1 MSENNNYQNFDDNN
15 QTPNP
20 GKKKKKSGASETLKR
35 FGIGLAGGL
44 LGAALIVGGYAAFN
58 SGSNNTTTNTN
69 TTSNTSGTTQVSNVS
84 VNVNSDITDA
94 VSKVQD
100 AIVSVINYQAST
112 SMDMFGN
119 TQTDSSEL
127 TEYSEGSGVIY
138 NIDGDTAYIVTNNH
152 VISGAD
158 SLSVLLSDG
167 TSVDAELV
175 GTDEYSDIAVLK
187 VSSEGIDTTA
197 EFGDSDALTV
207 GEPAIA
213 IGSPLGTD
221 YANSVTSGI
230 VSSLNREVQI
240 STENSN
246 VVTSYAIQTDAAIN
260 PGNSGGALVNIEGQV
275 IGINSSKITSTSS
288 GESVEGIGFAIP
300 SNDVVKI
307 INQLVENGEV
317 TRPGLGVKMYDLSFF
332 SSQQREQYLSS
343 LPEDVTSGAVIASV
357 VSGSPADEAGLQQ
370 YDVITAIDGEEVTS
384 SSDLKSKLYDK
395 SVGDSI
401 TVTYYRDGEEQTVTV
416 NLTMTT
422 SDLNTDSGSTTN
434 SN

>member
-1 MSENNNYQNFDDNN
+1 MDENNQNFNDNN
-15 QTPNP
+15 QAPKP
-20 GKKKKKSGASETLKR
+20 RKKKSSGSGALKR
-35 FGIGLAGGL
+35 FGLSLAGGL
-44 LGAALIVGGYAAFN
+44 LGGALILGGAVLVNEN
-58 SGSNNTTTNTN
+58 STTSNSSSASS
-69 TTSNTSGTTQVSNVS
+69 SNTSGTTTVSNVS
-84 VNVNSDITDA
+84 VNVSSDITSA
-94 VSKVQD
+94 VDTVQD
-100 AIVSVINYQAST
+100 AVVSVINYQASS
-112 SMDMFGN
+112 SMDLFGN

-152 VISGAD
+152 VIADAD
-158 SLSVLLSDG
+158 SLKVLLSDG

-175 GTDEYSDIAVLK
+175 GTDEYTDIAVLK
-187 VSSEGIDTTA
+187 VSSDGITTAA
-197 EFGDSDALTV
+197 EFGDSDSLTV

-230 VSSLNREVQI
+230 VSSLDREVSI
-240 STENSN
+240 TTESNST
-246 VVTSYAIQTDAAIN
+246 VTSYAIQTDAAIN
-260 PGNSGGALVNIEGQV
+260 PGNSGGPLINIEGQV

-317 TRPGLGVKMYDLSFF
+317 IRPALGVTMYDLSYF
-332 SSQQREQYLSS
+332 STQQREQYLSS
-343 LPEDVTSGAVIASV
+343 LPESVTAGTVIASV
-357 VSGSPADEAGLQQ
+357 VSGSPADEAGIQQ

-384 SSDLKSKLYDK
+384 SSDLKSMLYDK
-395 SVGDSI
+395 SVGDSVTI
-401 TVTYYRDGEEQTVTV
+401 TYYRDGEEQTATV
-416 NLTMTT
+416 NLTMSSSELNSSADT
-422 SDLNTDSGSTTN
+422 SGTTN

>member
-44 LGAALIVGGYAAFN
+44 LGAALIVGGYAAVT
-58 SGSNNTTTNTN
+58 SGSNNTTTNSN

-100 AIVSVINYQAST
+100 AIVSVINYQASS

-187 VSSEGIDTTA
+187 VSSEGISTTA

-213 IGSPLGTD
+213 IGSPLGTN

-230 VSSLNREVQI
+230 VSSLNREVQV
-240 STENSN
+240 STENSG
-246 VVTSYAIQTDAAIN
+246 VATSYAIQTDAAIN

-317 TRPGLGVKMYDLSFF
+317 TRPGLGVTMYDLSIF
-332 SSQQREQYLSS
+332 SSQQREQYLSN
-343 LPEDVTSGAVIASV
+343 LPEDVTSGAVVSAV

-370 YDVITAIDGEEVTS
+370 YDVITAIDGEEITS

-422 SDLNTDSGSTTN
+422 SDLNTNSGTTTN